1 MLIKDVIS
9 TITVSSQMMIL
20 TNSEQELRD
29 GQTNPVAMHYEI
41 LYNSATWMMFIIL
54 DIPMTMPLLAW
65 YYNPYGFLG
74 IQCVNLL
81 LYYAGIYAPCKSGYT
96 NNGLQFKSF
105 SNNSRMANKREAQT
119 RFIFAFIGFFGFEQ
133 VMEPLRDSVHDWL
146 FSKMP
151 SDTDVSDDHTTLS
164 ARIYYH
170 LYNLRRINLE
180 YNSTNKIITSVVT
193 ISTEILRL
201 IFLTTLNI
209 AEQLSWVMHKSGLGR
224 ICQPI
229 LAYGAFIGL
238 HAISIYTARAAWMAN
253 TLTALNYITL
263 AITGLTMLN
272 YYQLLAPRI
281 RDYIFKLSTISY
293 LLIPFISS
301 DPRRI
306 ITSLFE
312 GIAMLT
318 MISNRIGKLI
328 LRVGSMMCSTSF
340 RKSPIY
346 WIPMALFKIFK
357 NIASRLFGENNV
369 AGIETAIQAM
379 LPYVNPEST
388 YRKWADILNNWRHEA
403 DQTVK
408 QNPFKLTKI
417 NGETHAS
424 SRYPDD
430 QVFIEEVWKPH
441 LTQFLKM
448 QEIYPYAEPLAA
460 AIPENTT
467 VQTIPNMAGF
477 DPENRQFKLSID
489 DKRLG
494 HAIKWNL
501 KSFRTTTF
509 NRPTGSWWQ
518 KIKSFF
524 SRKRGNN
531 IERVCEFFNNHVTT
545 NETIKLLNRDA
556 SGPYNAIFLNSN
568 NTRNRLDK
576 LLSYLTTWY
585 AHAQAK
591 TSTLTAR
598 QKLDDLWVRAWA
610 IMVTMIDN
618 YPNATTETKHNIEK
632 DISRITLLILE
643 NIEKCSGGFL
653 PALSE
658 IVSDFE
664 DHHGANITA
673 THFVRQLKMNDE
685 MKAQRL
691 AAIMNDRTISKCD
704 ANFASSVF
712 TRSQCTTSGFT
723 PVELDDAD
731 NCFFVNSLMPEAT
744 LFSKLLIQSSLV
756 ANLEENNRH
765 INNLCRAMYGLNVES
780 GEYSQWERSAMGM
793 LLPFAEAVNL
803 EKIHLAKPFGF
814 QYRDGFWNQY
824 SDNPVLPASF
834 FNSSKGPSLFYSELI
849 KMLEDECY
857 LDFLDSNDNTTEKLA
872 QLINAQVN
880 IHNSPIR
887 ILAIYRHFQYIE
899 GITPTW
905 HDIAAIIQTIDSTE
919 NIDIN
924 TKSVRNHI
932 FRHLSNENA
941 AHDYNFY
948 EQLSQPIVYYKK
960 NFEEHTKKV
969 CQEYLENPYKVYDEL
984 KETIQNIDNV
994 DKAGNHP
1001 KYKLSCFINDD
1012 NRDIEARF
1020 NVLESLPKA
1029 NQDFHAAM
1037 QSIPKSIQKI
1047 RKIFNSDKNARAFFM
1062 NSSHDTRIK
1071 LLDEDVAQLNIDKI
1085 IHSCCNH
1092 LHNQIVMPITLTLL
1106 LKAGVIYRG
1115 ADATNTNPD
1124 SIYPTVEAVQRANN
1138 TPVRSQQH
1146 TSWWQLARRSLST
1159 CATVTKLLLLHILP
1173 TIVLELITLGK
1184 IASKHLT
1191 LFAFSIVTTAL
1202 YWLPRGLALKVNRY
1216 IYEPMLLPI
1225 QRAIVA
1231 KCSQY
1236 VYKPFL
1242 RPILTVM
1249 SRLNKTADNRLTVRS
1264 YNMKTRATR
1273 SKEANKTNGR
1283 SRQNQGFG
1291 LSLFTAKPKRSNK
1304 PSKQDSTMLERFGNI
1319 IKAPLGWAS

>member
-9 TITVSSQMMIL
+9 TITVCSQMMIL
-20 TNSEQELRD
+20 ANQEQELRD

-41 LYNSATWMMFIIL
+41 SYYSATWMMFIIL

-81 LYYAGIYAPCKSGYT
+81 LYYAGIYAACESGNT
-96 NNGLQFKSF
+96 NNSLQFESF
-105 SNNSRMANKREAQT
+105 SNNSKMANKREAQT
-119 RFIFAFIGFFGFEQ
+119 RFIFAITGFFGLEQ
-133 VMEPLRDSVHDWL
+133 IIVPLRTSVHDWL
-146 FSKMP
+146 FSKIP
-151 SDTDVSDDHTTLS
+151 SDTDVSDDHITLS

-238 HAISIYTARAAWMAN
+238 HAISINMVRTAWMAN
-253 TLTALNYITL
+253 TLTALNVTTL
-263 AITGLTMLN
+263 AIAGLTMLN

-281 RDYIFKLSTISY
+281 RDYIFKLSTISH
-293 LLIPFISS
+293 LFIPFVSS

-312 GIAMLT
+312 GVAMLT

-346 WIPMALFKIFK
+346 WIPMALLKVFKSIV
-357 NIASRLFGENNV
+357 SRLFGEKWV
-369 AGIETAIQAM
+369 TIAEELTQTAF
-379 LPYVNPEST
+379 LFVNPEST

-460 AIPENTT
+460 AIPEDTT
-467 VQTIPNMAGF
+467 VQTFPNIAGF
-477 DPENRQFKLSID
+477 DPENREFKLSHD
-489 DKRLG
+489 DKKLG

-509 NRPTGSWWQ
+509 NRPTASWWQ
-518 KIKSFF
+518 KAKSFF
-524 SRKRGNN
+524 SRKRGNDV
-531 IERVCEFFNNHVTT
+531 ERVCEFFNNHATT
-545 NETIKLLNRDA
+545 TETIKLLDRDA

-618 YPNATTETKHNIEK
+618 YPNATTEKKHNIEK

-664 DHHGANITA
+664 DHHGASITA
-673 THFVRQLKMNDE
+673 THFVRQLKKNDE

-691 AAIMNDRTISKCD
+691 AAIMKDRTISKCET
-704 ANFASSVF
+704 NFQTSMFVGSK
-712 TRSQCTTSGFT
+712 CTTGGFT

-731 NCFFVNSLMPEAT
+731 NCFFLNSFMPEST
-744 LFSKLLIQSSLV
+744 LFSRLSMQSSLV

-803 EKIHLAKPFGF
+803 EKTHLAKPFGL

-834 FNSSKGPSLFYSELI
+834 FKSSKGPSLFYSELI

-857 LDFLDSNDNTTEKLA
+857 LDFLDSNDNTTEKLT

-887 ILAIYRHFQYIE
+887 ILAIYRYFLHIE

-905 HDIAAIIQTIDSTE
+905 HDIAAIIETIDSTE

-924 TKSVRNHI
+924 TKSVENHI
-932 FRHLSNENA
+932 FEHLSNENA

-948 EQLSQPIVYYKK
+948 EQLSQPISYYKEK
-960 NFEEHTKKV
+960 FEEFTNKA
-969 CQEYLENPYKVYDEL
+969 CLNYLENPYKVYDEL
-984 KETIQNIDNV
+984 KETIKSIDNV
-994 DKAGNHP
+994 NKAGNHP
-1001 KYKLSCFINDD
+1001 RYKLSCFINDE
-1012 NRDIEARF
+1012 NRDIEERF

-1029 NQDFHAAM
+1029 DQGFHDGM
-1037 QSIPKSIQKI
+1037 RLYEDGRKI
-1047 RKIFNSDKNARAFFM
+1047 RKIFDSDRDARAFFM

-1115 ADATNTNPD
+1115 ADATNSNPD

-1138 TPVRSQQH
+1138 TPVRSQQN
-1146 TSWWQLARRSLST
+1146 TSSWQLVRSTLST

-1184 IASKHLT
+1184 IASKHLA

-1231 KCSQY
+1231 KSSEY

-1242 RPILTVM
+1242 RPVLTVM

-1304 PSKQDSTMLERFGNI
+1304 PSEHNSTMLERLGNI
-1319 IKAPLGWAS
+1319 IKAPLGWVS